1 MTFNTKVE
9 ELRWDNNAQHWLV
22 QIKNVKTGQ
31 TSTKTAKVVVS
42 AAGIL
47 HEPQWP
53 NLPGLKSFQGK
64 LMHTAQWDVNAD
76 LKGKRVAVIGT
87 GSSAC
92 VSLRFRYF
100 L

>member
-9 ELRWDNNAQHWLV
+9 ELRWDNDAQHWLV
-22 QIKNVKTGQ
+22 HVKNVKTGE
-31 TSTKTAKVVVS
+31 TRTKIARVVVS

-53 NLPGLKSFQGK
+53 NIPGLNSFQGK

-87 GSSAC
+87 GSSAWVRC
-92 VSLRFRYF
+92 RFMVSL
-100 L
+100 